1 MPTDGVAAVP
11 RTESQRRGQRHAFSL
26 LEHLYSDPEM
36 CEIFSEERTVEYWL
50 RVERALAL
58 AQAEVGI
65 LTKDEASSVAAA
77 CALVNVDLDAL
88 WESSRNVGYPILPL
102 IRLIARSVPQG
113 PDGRIHY
120 GATTQDI
127 MDTALVLQLLD
138 AAHRLQQLIQA
149 FGDAIAELAE
159 RHTQTVMAAR
169 THAQQ
174 AVPTTFGAKLAV
186 LLDELRRMRERL
198 TSSTALVG
206 AISLYGAG
214 GTSAAIGPRASELRR
229 VMAASLGLTETLIPW
244 HVARERIVEFGLTCA
259 FLASVAGRFA
269 REVID
274 LSRTEIGEVRE
285 ADGHHRGASS
295 TMPQKANP
303 IAAEAI
309 VGVAA
314 TAQSLASALLRA
326 LEAGHERA
334 AGEWQIEWL
343 VLPQLVTFAATS
355 LALAGRIA
363 AGLQVFPEAMRR
375 NLAHDDGLLMAEA
388 QMMRLAPAIG
398 RERAHDLVYRA
409 VTEARR
415 TALPLTQTLARLAA
429 REGIELAAATADTAP
444 ESYLGEAQAICA
456 ASVASWRAA
465 HSAGEA

>member
-1 MPTDGVAAVP
+1 MPSTGHP
-11 RTESQRRGQRHAFSL
+11 RPGRRHAFSL
-26 LEHLYSDPEM
+26 LEHLYADPEM

-65 LTKDEASSVAAA
+65 LTRDEARSVAAA
-77 CALVNVDLDAL
+77 CVLANVDLESL

-102 IRLIARSVPQG
+102 VRLIARSVPHG

-127 MDTALVLQLLD
+127 MDTALVLQLID
-138 AAHRLQQLIQA
+138 AARRLQQLIQG
-149 FGDAIAELAE
+149 FGDAIAQLAE
-159 RHTQTVMAAR
+159 RHAATVMAAR

-198 TSSTALVG
+198 TSSTELVG
-206 AISLYGAG
+206 AVSLYGAG
-214 GTSAAIGPRASELRR
+214 GTSAAMGPRAGDVRH

-259 FLASVAGRFA
+259 VLASAAGRFA

-309 VGVAA
+309 VGLAA

-343 VLPQLVTFAATS
+343 VLPQLITFAATS

-363 AGLQVFPEAMRR
+363 HGLQVFPDVMRQ
-375 NLAHDDGLLMAEA
+375 NLARDDGLLMAEA

-398 RERAHDLVYRA
+398 REHAHDLVYRA
-409 VTEARR
+409 VAEARR
-415 TALPLTQTLARLAA
+415 TALPLARTLADLTAQAGLDDASGAA
-429 REGIELAAATADTAP
+429 ADTAP

-456 ASVASWRAA
+456 AAIARWRSV

>member
-1 MPTDGVAAVP
+1 MPSTGHP
-11 RTESQRRGQRHAFSL
+11 RPGRRHAFSL
-26 LEHLYSDPEM
+26 LEHLYADPEM

-65 LTKDEASSVAAA
+65 LTRDEARSVAAA
-77 CALVNVDLDAL
+77 CVLANVDLESL

-102 IRLIARSVPQG
+102 VRLIARSVPQG

-127 MDTALVLQLLD
+127 MDTALVLQLID
-138 AAHRLQQLIQA
+138 AARRLQQLIQG
-149 FGDAIAELAE
+149 FGDAIAQLAE
-159 RHTQTVMAAR
+159 RHAATVMAAR

-198 TSSTALVG
+198 TSSTELVG
-206 AISLYGAG
+206 AVSLYGAG
-214 GTSAAIGPRASELRR
+214 GTSAAMGPRAGDVRH

-259 FLASVAGRFA
+259 VLASAAGRFA

-309 VGVAA
+309 VGLAA

-343 VLPQLVTFAATS
+343 VLPQLITFAATS

-363 AGLQVFPEAMRR
+363 HGLQVFPDVMRQ
-375 NLAHDDGLLMAEA
+375 NLARDDGLLMAEA

-398 RERAHDLVYRA
+398 REHAHDLVYRA
-409 VTEARR
+409 VAEARR
-415 TALPLTQTLARLAA
+415 TALPLARTLADLTAQAGLDDASGAA
-429 REGIELAAATADTAP
+429 ADTAP

-456 ASVASWRAA
+456 AAIARWRSV

>member
-1 MPTDGVAAVP
+1 MPRPEDLRP
-11 RTESQRRGQRHAFSL
+11 DRRHAFSL
-26 LEHLYSDPEM
+26 LEHLYADPQM
-36 CEIFSEERTVEYWL
+36 CEIFSEQRTVEYWL

-65 LTKDEASSVAAA
+65 LTRDEAGSVAAA
-77 CALVNVDLDAL
+77 CVLANVDLEAL
-88 WESSRNVGYPILPL
+88 WEASRNVGYPILPL
-102 IRLIARSVPQG
+102 VRLIARSVPPG

-127 MDTALVLQLLD
+127 MDTALVLQLID
-138 AAHRLQQLIQA
+138 AARRLQQLIQG
-149 FGDAIAELAE
+149 FGDAIARLAE
-159 RHTQTVMAAR
+159 RHAGTVMAAR

-198 TSSTALVG
+198 TSSTELVG
-206 AISLYGAG
+206 AVSLYGAG
-214 GTSAAIGPRASELRR
+214 GTSAAMGPRASDVRHF
-229 VMAASLGLTETLIPW
+229 MAVSLGLTETLIPW

-259 FLASVAGRFA
+259 VLASVAGRFA

-309 VGVAA
+309 VGLAA
-314 TAQSLASALLRA
+314 TAQSLAPALLRA

-343 VLPQLVTFAATS
+343 VLPQLITFAATA

-363 AGLQVFPEAMRR
+363 HGLQVFPDVMRQ
-375 NLAHDDGLLMAEA
+375 NLARDDGLLMAEA
-388 QMMRLAPAIG
+388 QMMRLAPALG

-409 VTEARR
+409 VTDARR
-415 TALPLTQTLARLAA
+415 TAQPLTRTLADLTAQA
-429 REGIELAAATADTAP
+429 GLDDASAAAADTAP
-444 ESYLGEAQAICA
+444 ESYLGQAQEICA
-456 ASVASWRAA
+456 AAIARWRRSVQ
-465 HSAGEA
+465 SAGEA